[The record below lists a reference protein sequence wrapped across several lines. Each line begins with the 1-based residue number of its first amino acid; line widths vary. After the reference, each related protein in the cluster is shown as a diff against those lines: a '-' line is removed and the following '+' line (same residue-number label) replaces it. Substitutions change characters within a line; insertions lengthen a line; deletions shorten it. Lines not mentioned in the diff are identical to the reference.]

1 MDLVIND
8 DVLGIDLMIDGIIG
22 IAGIYNSNNPINH
35 QFQMGGL

>member
-1 MDLVIND
+1 MMYLGLKLD
-8 DVLGIDLMIDGIIG
+8 DNGIIG